1 MKTLLLILTLIAGSA
16 AAQSKFESAI
26 IKGKDLLKAADD
38 QEAYTASANY
48 FERISLK
55 ETSEWLPL
63 YYHSL
68 SLTLFGTRES
78 NPETKEKVLNE
89 ALVLV
94 QKAKKLEKNSELIAL
109 EGFVQMMRLTVDP
122 ATRGQ
127 TLAPTIFALFGEA
140 MALNPENPRA
150 QLLMG
155 QMEFGTA
162 QFFGS
167 GFEKACGYIQ
177 RAYDIFERTPD
188 EATILPTWGRGMA
201 EASLANCN
209 Q

>member
-1 MKTLLLILTLIAGSA
+1 MKTIFMILVLVAGSA
-16 AAQSKFESAI
+16 TAQSKFETAI
-26 IKGKDLLKAADD
+26 FKGKDLLKAADT
-38 QEAYTASANY
+38 QEAYTACANY
-48 FERISLK
+48 FERIARK
-55 ETSEWLPL
+55 ETGEWLPL
-63 YYHSL
+63 YYQSL
-68 SLTLFGTRES
+68 SLTLNGAEETDTD
-78 NPETKEKVLNE
+78 TKEKVLND

-94 QKAKKLEKNSELIAL
+94 QQAKKLDKNSEVVAL

-127 TLAPTIFALFGEA
+127 TLAPTIYALFGEA
-140 MALNPENPRA
+140 MAMDAENPRA

-162 QFFGS
+162 RFFGS

-177 RAYDIFERTPD
+177 SAYDIFGGTPD
-188 EATILPTWGRGMA
+188 EPTILPTWGMKMA
-201 EASLANCN
+201 EASLAYCN